1 MFAFAVTQQATAC
14 SIVLQMGANLAPNAT
29 ELSNAD
35 RVELASLALDAKA
48 LPVREVTVV
57 IYAYADPSER
67 NPIHLV
73 ERRVRGVKDYLIQL
87 GVSPQKIEVDQRVR
101 RSRRDEGVEDEAL
114 MVEFVPQ
121 CPPQG
126 CDSLCSMPTK

>member
-1 MFAFAVTQQATAC
+1 
-14 SIVLQMGANLAPNAT
+14 MGANLAPDAT

-35 RVELASLALDAKA
+35 RVKLASLALDAKA
-48 LPVREVTVV
+48 LPVREVTAV

-101 RSRRDEGVEDEAL
+101 RSRRDEGRGGRGPHGRVRSAVPSARMRLAL
-114 MVEFVPQ
+114 
-121 CPPQG
+121 
-126 CDSLCSMPTK
+126 